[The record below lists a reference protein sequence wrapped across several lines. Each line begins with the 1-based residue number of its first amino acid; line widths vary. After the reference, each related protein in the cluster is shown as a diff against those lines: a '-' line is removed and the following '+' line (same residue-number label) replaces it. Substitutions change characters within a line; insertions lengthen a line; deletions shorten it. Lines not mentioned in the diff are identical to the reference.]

1 MSHDA
6 TPGYSGGRNVAKRKS
21 SPTWTWDARVGRWRK
36 GGRFARGK
44 PPASALR
51 QDVKGRYLDA
61 KGRRVPARALPP
73 KLRATGIARHLEP
86 PKIAWTGERWTRG
99 GKPSRA
105 PKASELRRDA
115 KGRLIDDFGRR
126 VPLSQVRDVPVR
138 EVAPRIVRM
147 SPGENVVNKE
157 FASSKRQKAR
167 KPDNVSSM
175 FERVVTAMA
184 AKGPFSPDDVT
195 IYQHGLKFVGEE
207 RLTQDVM
214 DALTNLIPK
223 GGSIKFAD
231 TKIGTEVYVF
241 LGGKDKILD
250 QAVSSYD
257 KHQEVINRIYREL
270 ADYWGDIDW
279 YVWAEFDEA
288 LYG

>member
-1 MSHDA
+1 M
-6 TPGYSGGRNVAKRKS
+6 
-21 SPTWTWDARVGRWRK
+21 GRWRK

-51 QDVKGRYLDA
+51 RDVKGRYLDA
-61 KGRRVPARALPP
+61 KGRRVPASALPP
-73 KLRATGIARHLEP
+73 KLRTTGIERHLEP
-86 PKIAWTGERWTRG
+86 PKLHWTGKHWTKG
-99 GKPSRA
+99 GKRA
-105 PKASELRRDA
+105 PKPKASELRRDD
-115 KGRLIDDFGRR
+115 KGRLVDDRGHR
-126 VPLSQVRDVPVR
+126 VPLSQVRDVPVHA
-138 EVAPRIVRM
+138 VPPRIVRM
-147 SPGENVVNKE
+147 GRGENVVNKE

-167 KPDNVSSM
+167 TPDNVAAV
-175 FERVVTAMA
+175 FDRVVTAMA

-195 IYQHGLKFVGEE
+195 IYQHGIKFTGEDK
-207 RLTQDVM
+207 LSQDMM
-214 DALTNLIPK
+214 DTLSGLIPK
-223 GGSIKFAD
+223 GGALKFAD
-231 TKIGTEVYVF
+231 TKIGTEVYLY

-250 QAVSSYD
+250 QAVSSFD